1 MSKKT
6 KIIIG
11 VLVAVLILCALF
23 YVIKYR
29 EINNTEENENP
40 SIQPK
45 VLSYKTKIEELPQ
58 DYSIE
63 DAIKDNCVISVHGSK
78 VYNEDVLENFL
89 SNVNNNIADSIRSIN
104 FTIEGDML
112 ITEINFKGNNIFET
126 CLDWTRDKFS
136 SEEDRTY
143 KYQQFSTLVT
153 DEIDGTKEIYLK
165 NSDTENNNE
174 LYIIYYQ
181 TDAEIINKEKDN
193 VVLTLDDEIKD
204 NSIWCGTF
212 QLIWNDLKNDLA
224 KQDIV
229 FTPQLKVVENL
240 NKETFKAEDLTDK
253 YYYKVVD
260 TPALALKEN
269 GKDTPYFAGK
279 ISNIT
284 KFQ

>member
-11 VLVAVLILCALF
+11 VLAVVLILCAIF
-23 YVIKYR
+23 YVIKYK
-29 EINNTEENENP
+29 EINNSEENENP
-40 SIQPK
+40 SVQPK

-89 SNVNNNIADSIRSIN
+89 NNVNNNIPDSIRSIN
-104 FTIEGDML
+104 FTVEGDML

-136 SEEDRTY
+136 GEEDRTY
-143 KYQQFSTLVT
+143 KYQQFSNLVT
-153 DEIDGTKEIYLK
+153 NEIDGTKEIYLK
-165 NSDTENNNE
+165 NSDAENNNE

-181 TDAEIINKEKDN
+181 TDEEIINKEN

-204 NSIWCGTF
+204 NSI
-212 QLIWNDLKNDLA
+212 
-224 KQDIV
+224 
-229 FTPQLKVVENL
+229 
-240 NKETFKAEDLTDK
+240 
-253 YYYKVVD
+253 
-260 TPALALKEN
+260 
-269 GKDTPYFAGK
+269 
-279 ISNIT
+279 
-284 KFQ
+284 